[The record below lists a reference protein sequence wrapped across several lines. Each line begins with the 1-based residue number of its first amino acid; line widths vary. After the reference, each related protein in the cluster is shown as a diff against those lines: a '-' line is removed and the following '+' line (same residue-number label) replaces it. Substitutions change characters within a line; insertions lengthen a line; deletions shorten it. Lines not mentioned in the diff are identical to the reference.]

1 MTYLLCQIFQID
13 DLDTKMKY
21 IKKAIEKYELKKFDL
36 TILKKVKLKD
46 FYTIEK
52 FSLLQFLKSSNKES
66 LHFKEIEINYK
77 EKNEDFD
84 DLDKMNKQLKLVI
97 LGSNIKLSNFGLNES
112 NKSNAILKILNINDL
127 QPAVSSSISG
137 LAVLQLF
144 NLLNDSK
151 VVDFIMGGKEENNI
165 KEEENKNRINEEKDK
180 NEVSCFRNTI
190 FNLSSN
196 IYLLFE
202 LNNI

>member
-1 MTYLLCQIFQID
+1 M
-13 DLDTKMKY
+13 
-21 IKKAIEKYELKKFDL
+21 
-36 TILKKVKLKD
+36 
-46 FYTIEK
+46 
-52 FSLLQFLKSSNKES
+52 
-66 LHFKEIEINYK
+66 
-77 EKNEDFD
+77 
-84 DLDKMNKQLKLVI
+84 
-97 LGSNIKLSNFGLNES
+97 GSNIKLSNFGLNES

-137 LAVLQLF
+137 LVVIQLF

-151 VVDFIMGGKEENNI
+151 VVDFIKGGKEENNI

>member
-1 MTYLLCQIFQID
+1 
-13 DLDTKMKY
+13 MKY
-21 IKKAIEKYELKKFDL
+21 IRKAIEKYELKKFDL

-137 LAVLQLF
+137 LVVIQLF

-151 VVDFIMGGKEENNI
+151 VVDFIKGGKEENNI